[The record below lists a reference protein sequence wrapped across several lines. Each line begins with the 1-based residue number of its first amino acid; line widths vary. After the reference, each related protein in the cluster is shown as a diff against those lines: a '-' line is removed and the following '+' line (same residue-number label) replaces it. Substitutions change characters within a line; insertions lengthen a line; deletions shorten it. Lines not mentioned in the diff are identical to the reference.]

1 LLELADKIKSWFIRN
16 DATGIQGSME
26 IEEIWQAGVVLMQK
40 CWFVLMIGS
49 ITEEIIDGVSY
60 GAENTA

>member
-1 LLELADKIKSWFIRN
+1 
-16 DATGIQGSME
+16 
-26 IEEIWQAGVVLMQK
+26 MQK

-49 ITEEIIDGVSY
+49 ITKEIIDGVSY